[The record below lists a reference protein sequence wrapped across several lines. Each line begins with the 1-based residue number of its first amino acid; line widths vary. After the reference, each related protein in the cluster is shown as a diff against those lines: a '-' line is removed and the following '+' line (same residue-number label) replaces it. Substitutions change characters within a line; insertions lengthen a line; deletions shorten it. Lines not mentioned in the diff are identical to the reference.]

1 MIYYFLGRIG
11 DESNVSFDL
20 LHDSCQKNRRKEET
34 PFFFLF
40 FFGLWNFFL
49 NEIIIFHHA
58 FTFISLSNDAKR
70 QAQN

>member
-1 MIYYFLGRIG
+1 MSPMSPLTYCMIRVRKIEGRKK
-11 DESNVSFDL
+11 L
-20 LHDSCQKNRRKEET
+20 L
-34 PFFFLF
+34 FFFFF

>member
-1 MIYYFLGRIG
+1 MSPMSPLTYCMIRVRKIEGRKK
-11 DESNVSFDL
+11 L
-20 LHDSCQKNRRKEET
+20 
-34 PFFFLF
+34 LF
-40 FFGLWNFFL
+40 FFFFGRWNFFL